1 MIRSNTDLEFVRA
14 VARLDHILR
23 SEFSES
29 HSSAGPGSRPEHSLP
44 AAARQFLVEDFVAG
58 QEVALEGL
66 LTRGEL
72 RVLALFDKPDPLD
85 GPFFE
90 ETILRRSLAFAA
102 SVQEDIAHCTSH
114 ACRAMGLT
122 EGPVH
127 AELRINGGGPWI
139 IEINPRSIG
148 GLCSR
153 VLRFGTGLS
162 LEELIIRHAL
172 ESDYAAPPRENQPAG
187 VMMIPIPRAGVLT
200 EVRGLDQARTV
211 DGIEQ
216 LTISAHL
223 GQELVPLPE
232 GALYLGFLFA
242 RAATPEAVE
251 LALRASHT
259 RLEFF
264 IRPQETKVVS
274 GNRGAAADRTNKYS
288 TAN

>member
-1 MIRSNTDLEFVRA
+1 MPS
-14 VARLDHILR
+14 
-23 SEFSES
+23 
-29 HSSAGPGSRPEHSLP
+29 
-44 AAARQFLVEDFVAG
+44 
-58 QEVALEGL
+58 
-66 LTRGEL
+66 
-72 RVLALFDKPDPLD
+72 
-85 GPFFE
+85 
-90 ETILRRSLAFAA
+90 
-102 SVQEDIAHCTSH
+102 
-114 ACRAMGLT
+114 
-122 EGPVH
+122 
-127 AELRINGGGPWI
+127 
-139 IEINPRSIG
+139 
-148 GLCSR
+148 
-153 VLRFGTGLS
+153 
-162 LEELIIRHAL
+162 
-172 ESDYAAPPRENQPAG
+172 
-187 VMMIPIPRAGVLT
+187 